1 MKLNSVQVSR
11 CAWLAAAALAVT
23 MLSLPALGHD
33 DDDDDRDGHRCKDGK
48 SLRLVNGRIHTMDGK
63 DRIVSSVLLKNGRFA
78 DVGQGWHHG
87 DDDCTRTIDLR
98 GRTAVPGIIDNHNHI
113 VLLGLRPGHDTR
125 IENARSIQEVLDTF
139 KARTRDRGIRPGDW
153 LTALGGFNISQ
164 FTPPPAAAR
173 MPTRQ
178 ELDTVTPNHP
188 VLVMQG
194 FNGPTVT
201 NSLGMKFFTGLTP
214 TIPVADDGAIASGG
228 MSVRALNALR
238 GMQTF
243 DEKKRG
249 LGYAMTYA
257 AEVGVTTH
265 LDQGGFPNVGEPN
278 SDNEV
283 DALANFDRYR
293 AYDSLRALHQEGKI
307 FNRIWIN
314 FLHMETDLATPE
326 LNARLL
332 NVFNNFGD
340 DMVRVLGIGEF
351 TAGNLFFAGSP
362 VWLNGT
368 RLVAQARWR
377 NENHTLGF
385 NIGGV
390 PDWKLIIDGW
400 QTVHDE
406 TTKIPGLADGITNLR
421 WVLAHVPFIDTVYL
435 DRLKNLGGGIS
446 LVGGWR
452 YISGT
457 ATGNGPPF
465 RLIIDNGIRS
475 GMSSDGMQISPMN
488 PWLGM
493 YYAVTGKNAR
503 GDLINA
509 GQLTTRKEILR
520 LYTAANDW
528 FLNLD
533 GKIGTI
539 EQGNYGDL
547 IVLSD
552 DYFDSKKVS
561 DEEIKDIYSV
571 LTVVNG
577 KVVHDNLNGRKRMYW
592 NRDSRRRN

>member
-1 MKLNSVQVSR
+1 MDFDSR
-11 CAWLAAAALAVT
+11 MLLRLTALAAGTFSAFLIA
-23 MLSLPALGHD
+23 MPASADNGRD
-33 DDDDDRDGHRCKDGK
+33 DERCSEGQA
-48 SLRLVNGRIHTMDGK
+48 LRLVNGRIHTMDAK
-63 DRIVSSVLLKNGRFA
+63 DRVVSSVLIKNGRFA
-78 DVGQGWHHG
+78 AVGHG
-87 DDDCTRTIDLR
+87 AADGDGDCVREINLR

-125 IENARSIQEVLDTF
+125 IENARSIAEVLDTF
-139 KARTRDRGIRPGDW
+139 TARAREVPAGEW

-164 FTPPPAAAR
+164 FTPPPAPAR
-173 MPTRQ
+173 MPTLQ
-178 ELDTVTPNHP
+178 ELDTVTPRHP

-201 NSLGMKFFTGLTP
+201 NSLGRTFFASLKP
-214 TIPVADDGAIASGG
+214 PVPVSDSGAIQSGG
-228 MSVRALNALR
+228 QSIRALNALR
-238 GMQTF
+238 AMQTF
-243 DEKKRG
+243 DEQKRG
-249 LGYAMTYA
+249 LGLAMTYA

-265 LDQGGFPNVGEPN
+265 LDQGGFPNVGAVN
-278 SDNEV
+278 SDNNV

-293 AYDSLRALHQEGKI
+293 AYDSLRALYHEGKI

-314 FLHMETDLATPE
+314 FLHMETDAATPE

-332 NVFNNFGD
+332 NVFNDFGD
-340 DMVRVLGIGEF
+340 DTVRILGIGEF
-351 TAGNLFFAGSP
+351 TAGGLFPGGQA
-362 VWLNGT
+362 WLNGT

-385 NIGGV
+385 LVGGT
-390 PDWKLIIDGW
+390 PDWKVIIDGW
-400 QTVHDE
+400 QMVHDE
-406 TTKIPGLADGITNLR
+406 TTKIPGLSDGITNLR
-421 WVLAHVPFIDTVYL
+421 WVLAHVPFIDDVYL
-435 DRLKNLGGGIS
+435 TRLKNLGGGIS

-465 RLIIDNGIRS
+465 RLIVDSGIRS

-503 GDLINA
+503 GDLINDK
-509 GQLTTRKEILR
+509 QQITRKEVLR
-520 LYTAANDW
+520 LYTADNDW
-528 FLNLD
+528 FLNAD
-533 GKIGTI
+533 GKIGKI
-539 EQGNYGDL
+539 EEGQFGDL

-552 DYFDSKKVS
+552 DYFDRRKVS
-561 DEEIKDIYSV
+561 DEQIKDIYSV

-577 KVVHDNLNGRKRMYW
+577 KVVHDNLDGRKRMYW
-592 NRDSRRRN
+592 NRDSRGRLGLN

>member
-1 MKLNSVQVSR
+1 MNFI
-11 CAWLAAAALAVT
+11 WLAASALAAILVS
-23 MLSLPALGHD
+23 LSVQAQD
-33 DDDDDRDGHRCKDGK
+33 DERCKQGK
-48 SLRLVNGRIHTMDGK
+48 SLRLVNGKIHTMDSR
-63 DRIVSSVLLKNGRFA
+63 DRVVSSVLIRNGRFA
-78 DVGQGWHHG
+78 AVGSEGHHG
-87 DDDCTRTIDLR
+87 GDDCTEVINLR

-125 IENARSIQEVLDTF
+125 IENARSIDEVVDTF
-139 KARTRDRGIRPGDW
+139 AARAREIPDGQW
-153 LTALGGFNISQ
+153 LTGLGGFNISQ
-164 FTPPPAAAR
+164 FTPPPAAPR
-173 MPTRQ
+173 MPTLG
-178 ELDTVTPNHP
+178 ELDKATNKHP
-188 VLVMQG
+188 ILVMQG
-194 FNGPTVT
+194 FNGPTAT
-201 NSLGMKFFTGLTP
+201 NSMGREFFTAAGITVDA
-214 TIPVADDGAIASGG
+214 TTGAIPSGT
-228 MSVRALNALR
+228 MSIRALNALR
-238 GMQTF
+238 GLQTF
-243 DEKKRG
+243 SEQKRG

-257 AEVGVTTH
+257 AEVGITTH
-265 LDQGGFPNVGEPN
+265 LDQGGFPNVGVPDSN
-278 SDNEV
+278 NGT

-293 AYDSLRALHQEGKI
+293 AYDSLRALYREGKI

-314 FLHMETDLATPE
+314 FLHMEEDMNTPE
-326 LNARLL
+326 LRARLL
-332 NVFNNFGD
+332 NVFNDFGD
-340 DMVRVLGIGEF
+340 DMVRILGIGEF
-351 TAGNLFFAGSP
+351 TAGNIFFAGSP

-368 RLVAQARWR
+368 RQVAMAQWR

-385 NIGGV
+385 NIGGI

-406 TTKIPGLADGITNLR
+406 VRAMPGLSDGITNLR
-421 WVLAHVPFIDTVYL
+421 WVLAHVPFMDTEYL
-435 DRLKNLGGGIS
+435 NKLKGLGGGIS

-465 RLIIDNGIRS
+465 RLIIDSGIRA

-520 LYTAANDW
+520 LYTADNDW

-539 EQGNYGDL
+539 EEGRFGDL

-577 KVVHDNLNGRKRMYW
+577 KVVHDNLDGKKRMYW
-592 NRDSRRRN
+592 NRDSRGP

>member
-1 MKLNSVQVSR
+1 MKKTFV
-11 CAWLAAAALAVT
+11 AAGALAAILSAVPVLA
-23 MLSLPALGHD
+23 HD
-33 DDDDDRDGHRCKDGK
+33 NDRDERCPLGK
-48 SLRLVNGRIHTMDGK
+48 AVRLVNGRIHTMDAS
-63 DRIVSSVLLKNGRFA
+63 DRVVSTVLIRDGRFVA
-78 DVGQGWHHG
+78 VGTDGRHG
-87 DDDCTRTIDLR
+87 GDDCTREINLR

-125 IENARSIQEVLDTF
+125 IENARSIAEVLDTF
-139 KARTRDRGIRPGDW
+139 AARAQEIPAGEW

-164 FTPPPAAAR
+164 FTPPPAAPR

-178 ELDTVTPNHP
+178 ELDMVTPHHP

-201 NSLGMKFFTGLTP
+201 NSLGMKFFTALSP
-214 TIPVADDGAIASGG
+214 TIPVADNGAIANGG

-238 GMQTF
+238 GLQTF
-243 DEKKRG
+243 DEQKRG

-265 LDQGGFPNVGEPN
+265 LDQGGFPNTGVPDHNN
-278 SDNEV
+278 SV
-283 DALANFDRYR
+283 DALANFHRYR
-293 AYDSLRALHQEGKI
+293 AYDALRALYREGGI

-314 FLHMETDLATPE
+314 FLHMESDPATPE

-332 NVFNNFGD
+332 NVFNDFGD

-351 TAGNLFFAGSP
+351 TGGGLFPTGAA
-362 VWLNGT
+362 WRNGT
-368 RLVAQARWR
+368 RLVALARWR

-385 NIGGV
+385 NVGGV
-390 PDWKLIIDGW
+390 PDWKIIIDGW
-400 QTVHDE
+400 KSVHDE
-406 TTKIPGLADGITNLR
+406 IVADTSLGLPDGITNLR
-421 WVLAHVPFIDTVYL
+421 WVLAHVPFIDTEYL
-435 DRLKNLGGGIS
+435 NKLKGLGGGIS

-465 RLIIDNGIRS
+465 RLIIDNGIRA

-493 YYAVTGKNAR
+493 YYAVTGRNAR
-503 GDLINA
+503 GELINA
-509 GQLTTRKEILR
+509 GQTTTRKEILR

-539 EQGNYGDL
+539 EEGRFGDL

-552 DYFDSKKVS
+552 DYFDPEKVS
-561 DEEIKDIYSV
+561 DEKIKDLYSV
-571 LTVVNG
+571 LTVVDG
-577 KVVHDNLNGRKRMYW
+577 KVVHDDLDGRKRMYW
-592 NRDSRRRN
+592 NRDRR

>member
-1 MKLNSVQVSR
+1 MGNY
-11 CAWLAAAALAVT
+11 AWLATPALAAAVLCLAASV
-23 MLSLPALGHD
+23 AHGKKD
-33 DDDDDRDGHRCKDGK
+33 DDCDGNE
-48 SLRLVNGRIHTMDGK
+48 SLRLVNGRIHTMDAK
-63 DRIVSSVLLKNGRFA
+63 DSVVHDVLIRNGRFA
-78 DVGQGWHHG
+78 AVGHDGHRGH
-87 DDDCTRTIDLR
+87 DHCTRVINLR
-98 GRTAVPGIIDNHNHI
+98 GRTVVPGIIDNHNHV

-125 IENARSIQEVLDTF
+125 IENARSIAEVLGTF
-139 KARTRDRGIRPGDW
+139 AARAREIPAGQW
-153 LTALGGFNISQ
+153 LTALGGFNINQ
-164 FTPPPAAAR
+164 FTPPPDAPR
-173 MPTRQ
+173 MPTLQ
-178 ELDTVTPNHP
+178 ELDSVTPNHP

-201 NSLGMKFFTGLTP
+201 NSLGKSFFQPLGIT
-214 TIPVADDGAIASGG
+214 VDDTTGAIPAGG

-238 GMQTF
+238 GLQTF
-243 DEKKRG
+243 DEQKRG

-265 LDQGGFPNVGEPN
+265 LDQGGFPNTGQPN
-278 SDNEV
+278 SDNAV

-293 AYDSLRALHQEGKI
+293 AYDSLRALYHEGKI

-314 FLHMETDLATPE
+314 FLHMETDPLTPE
-326 LNARLL
+326 LRARLL
-332 NVFNNFGD
+332 NAFNDFGD
-340 DMVRVLGIGEF
+340 DMVRILGIGEF
-351 TAGNLFFAGSP
+351 TTGTLFFAGTP
-362 VWLNGT
+362 VWLDGT
-368 RLVAQARWR
+368 RLVAMARWR

-385 NIGGV
+385 NIGGI

-406 TTKIPGLADGITNLR
+406 VSALPGLEDGITNLR
-421 WVLAHVPFIDTVYL
+421 WVLAHVPFIDTEYL
-435 DRLKNLGGGIS
+435 ERLKGLGGGIS

-457 ATGNGPPF
+457 AAGNGPPF
-465 RLIIDNGIRS
+465 RLIVDSGIRA

-493 YYAVTGKNAR
+493 YYAVTGRNAR
-503 GDLINA
+503 GDLINP

-539 EQGNYGDL
+539 EEGSYADL

-552 DYFDSKKVS
+552 DYFNPKKVS

-577 KVVHDNLNGRKRMYW
+577 KVVHDNLDGRKPMYW
-592 NRDSRRRN
+592 NRDYRRRLKLN

>member
-1 MKLNSVQVSR
+1 MNFI
-11 CAWLAAAALAVT
+11 WLAASALAAILVS
-23 MLSLPALGHD
+23 LSVQAQD
-33 DDDDDRDGHRCKDGK
+33 DERCKQGK
-48 SLRLVNGRIHTMDGK
+48 SLRLVNGKIHTMDSR
-63 DRIVSSVLLKNGRFA
+63 DRVVSSVLIRNGRFA
-78 DVGQGWHHG
+78 AVGSDGHHG
-87 DDDCTRTIDLR
+87 GDDCTQEINLR
-98 GRTAVPGIIDNHNHI
+98 GRTAVPGIIDNHNHV

-125 IENARSIQEVLDTF
+125 IENARSIAEVLDTF
-139 KARTRDRGIRPGDW
+139 KARAREIPAGQW

-164 FTPPPAAAR
+164 FTPPPATAR
-173 MPTRQ
+173 MPTLQ
-178 ELDTVTPNHP
+178 ELDTVTPAHP

-194 FNGPTVT
+194 FNGPTAT
-201 NSLGMKFFTGLTP
+201 NSLGKAFFTALSP
-214 TIPVADDGAIASGG
+214 TIPVADNGAIASGG
-228 MSVRALNALR
+228 MSIRALNALR
-238 GMQTF
+238 GLQTF
-243 DEKKRG
+243 TEQKRG

-265 LDQGGFPNVGEPN
+265 LDQGGFPNVGVSN
-278 SDNEV
+278 SDNGV

-293 AYDSLRALHQEGKI
+293 AYDSLRALYDEGKI

-314 FLHMETDLATPE
+314 FLHMEADPATPE

-332 NVFNNFGD
+332 NVFNDFGD

-351 TAGNLFFAGSP
+351 TGGGLFPTGDA
-362 VWLNGT
+362 WRNGT
-368 RLVAQARWR
+368 RLVAMARWR
-377 NENHTLGF
+377 NENHSLGF
-385 NIGGV
+385 NVAGI
-390 PDWKLIIDGW
+390 PDWKIIIDGW
-400 QTVHDE
+400 QSVHDE
-406 TTKIPGLADGITNLR
+406 VRVMPGLSDGITNLR
-421 WVLAHVPFIDTVYL
+421 WVLAHVPFMDTEYL
-435 DRLKNLGGGIS
+435 NKLKGLGGGIS

-457 ATGNGPPF
+457 AAGNGPPF
-465 RLIIDNGIRS
+465 RLIIDSGIRA

-493 YYAVTGKNAR
+493 YYAVTGRNAR

-520 LYTAANDW
+520 LYTADNDW

-539 EQGNYGDL
+539 EEGRFGDL

-561 DEEIKDIYSV
+561 DEEIKDVHSV

-577 KVVHDNLNGRKRMYW
+577 KVVHDNLDGKKRMYW
-592 NRDSRRRN
+592 NRDSRGP

>member
-1 MKLNSVQVSR
+1 MNFI
-11 CAWLAAAALAVT
+11 WLAASALAAILVS
-23 MLSLPALGHD
+23 LSVQAQD
-33 DDDDDRDGHRCKDGK
+33 DERCKQGK
-48 SLRLVNGRIHTMDGK
+48 SLRLVNGKIHTMDSR
-63 DRIVSSVLLKNGRFA
+63 DRVVSSVLIRNGRFA
-78 DVGQGWHHG
+78 AVGSEGHHG
-87 DDDCTRTIDLR
+87 GDDCTEVINLR

-125 IENARSIQEVLDTF
+125 IENARSIDEVVGTF
-139 KARTRDRGIRPGDW
+139 AARAREIPDGQW
-153 LTALGGFNISQ
+153 LTGLGGFNISQ
-164 FTPPPAAAR
+164 FTPPPAAPR
-173 MPTRQ
+173 MPTLG
-178 ELDTVTPNHP
+178 ELDKATNKHP
-188 VLVMQG
+188 ILVMQG
-194 FNGPTVT
+194 FNGPTAT
-201 NSLGMKFFTGLTP
+201 NSMGREFFTAAGITVDA
-214 TIPVADDGAIASGG
+214 TTGAIPSGT
-228 MSVRALNALR
+228 MSIRALNALR
-238 GMQTF
+238 GLQTF
-243 DEKKRG
+243 SEQKRG

-257 AEVGVTTH
+257 AEVGITTH
-265 LDQGGFPNVGEPN
+265 LDQGGFPNVGVPDSN
-278 SDNEV
+278 NGT

-293 AYDSLRALHQEGKI
+293 AYDSLRALYREGKI

-314 FLHMETDLATPE
+314 FLHMEEDMNTPE
-326 LNARLL
+326 LRARLL
-332 NVFNNFGD
+332 NVFNDFGD
-340 DMVRVLGIGEF
+340 DMVRILGIGEF
-351 TAGNLFFAGSP
+351 TAGNIFFAGSP

-368 RLVAQARWR
+368 RQVAMAQWR

-385 NIGGV
+385 NIGGI

-406 TTKIPGLADGITNLR
+406 VRAMPGLSDGITNLR
-421 WVLAHVPFIDTVYL
+421 WVLAHVPFMDTEYL
-435 DRLKNLGGGIS
+435 NKLKGLGGGIS

-457 ATGNGPPF
+457 AAGNGPPF
-465 RLIIDNGIRS
+465 RLIIDSGIRA

-493 YYAVTGKNAR
+493 YYAVTGRNAR

-520 LYTAANDW
+520 LYTADNDW

-539 EQGNYGDL
+539 EEGRFGDL

-561 DEEIKDIYSV
+561 DEEIKDVHSV

-577 KVVHDNLNGRKRMYW
+577 KVVHDNLDGKKRMYW
-592 NRDSRRRN
+592 NRDSRGP

>member
-1 MKLNSVQVSR
+1 MKKTCIAATAFAAILSSSPV
-11 CAWLAAAALAVT
+11 LAN
-23 MLSLPALGHD
+23 D
-33 DDDDDRDGHRCKDGK
+33 NDRDERCPLGK
-48 SLRLVNGRIHTMDGK
+48 ALRLVNGRMHTMDAK
-63 DRIVSSVLLKNGRFA
+63 DRIVSAVLIRDGRFVA
-78 DVGQGWHHG
+78 VGNDAHDGDVA
-87 DDDCTRTIDLR
+87 CTREIDLR

-139 KARTRDRGIRPGDW
+139 AARARDPGIRQGDW
-153 LTALGGFNISQ
+153 LTALGGFNTSQ
-164 FTPPPAAAR
+164 FTPPPAAPR
-173 MPTRQ
+173 MPTLA

-201 NSLGMKFFTGLTP
+201 NSLGKAFFTGLTP
-214 TIPVADDGAIASGG
+214 PIPVADNGAIANGTQSI
-228 MSVRALNALR
+228 RALNALR
-238 GMQTF
+238 ALQNF
-243 DEKKRG
+243 DEQKRG

-265 LDQGGFPNVGEPN
+265 LDQGGFTN
-278 SDNEV
+278 SGLPIDHNNGV
-283 DALANFDRYR
+283 DALANFHQYR
-293 AYDSLRALHQEGKI
+293 AHDSLRALYREGKV

-314 FLHMETDLATPE
+314 FLHMEENADTPE
-326 LNARLL
+326 LRARLL
-332 NVFNNFGD
+332 NAWNDFGD

-351 TAGNLFFAGSP
+351 TAGNPFFPGSP
-362 VWLNGT
+362 AWLNGT
-368 RLVAQARWR
+368 RQVALARWR
-377 NENHTLGF
+377 NENHSLGF
-385 NIGGV
+385 GNP
-390 PDWKLIIDGW
+390 PDWKIVIDGW
-400 QTVHDE
+400 QTVHNQIATD
-406 TTKIPGLADGITNLR
+406 TSLGLPDGITSLR
-421 WVLAHVPFIDTVYL
+421 WVLAHVPFIDDEYL
-435 DRLKNLGGGIS
+435 AKLKGLGGGIS

-457 ATGNGPPF
+457 AAGNGPPF
-465 RLIIDNGIRS
+465 RRIIDSGIRA

-533 GKIGTI
+533 GKIGAI
-539 EQGNYGDL
+539 EEGRFGDL
-547 IVLSD
+547 IVLSN
-552 DYFDSKKVS
+552 DYFDPTKVS
-561 DEEIKDIYSV
+561 DEGIKDIYSV
-571 LTVVNG
+571 LTVVDG
-577 KVVHDNLNGRKRMYW
+577 KVVHDDLDGRKRMYW
-592 NRDSRRRN
+592 NRQGRRP

>member
-1 MKLNSVQVSR
+1 MNYL
-11 CAWLAAAALAVT
+11 ALGTAALAAAL
-23 MLSLPALGHD
+23 LSLPAWAHD
-33 DDDDDRDGHRCKDGK
+33 DERCPLGK
-48 SLRLVNGRIHTMDGK
+48 SLRLVNGRIHTMDSR
-63 DRIVSSVLLKNGRFA
+63 DRVVSSVLIRNGRFA
-78 DVGQGWHHG
+78 AVGHDGHHG
-87 DDDCTRTIDLR
+87 ADDCTEVVNLR
-98 GRTAVPGIIDNHNHI
+98 GRTVVPGIIDNHNHI

-125 IENARSIQEVLDTF
+125 IENARSIAEVLGTF
-139 KARTRDRGIRPGDW
+139 AARAREIPAGQW
-153 LTALGGFNISQ
+153 LTALGGFNINQ
-164 FTPPPAAAR
+164 FTLPPAAPR
-173 MPTRQ
+173 MPTLQ
-178 ELDTVTPNHP
+178 ELDSVTPSHP

-201 NSLGMKFFTGLTP
+201 NSLGKSFFQPLGIT
-214 TIPVADDGAIASGG
+214 VDDTTGAIPTGG

-238 GMQTF
+238 GLQTF
-243 DEKKRG
+243 DEQKRG

-265 LDQGGFPNVGEPN
+265 LDQGGFPNVGVPN
-278 SDNEV
+278 SDNAV

-293 AYDSLRALHQEGKI
+293 AYDSLRALYHEGKI

-314 FLHMETDLATPE
+314 FLHMETDPQTPE
-326 LNARLL
+326 LRARLL
-332 NVFNNFGD
+332 NVFNDFGD
-340 DMVRVLGIGEF
+340 DRVRILGIGEF
-351 TAGNLFFAGSP
+351 TAGSLFFAGTP
-362 VWLNGT
+362 VWLDGT
-368 RLVAQARWR
+368 RLVAMARWR

-385 NIGGV
+385 NIGGI

-406 TTKIPGLADGITNLR
+406 VSAIPGLEDGITNLR
-421 WVLAHVPFIDTVYL
+421 WVLAHVPFIDTEYL
-435 DRLKNLGGGIS
+435 ERLKGLGGGIS

-457 ATGNGPPF
+457 AAGNGPPF
-465 RLIIDNGIRS
+465 RLIVDSGIRA

-493 YYAVTGKNAR
+493 YYAVTGRNAR
-503 GDLINA
+503 GELINP
-509 GQLTTRKEILR
+509 GQLATRKEILR

-533 GKIGTI
+533 GKIGAI
-539 EQGNYGDL
+539 EEGSFADL

-552 DYFDSKKVS
+552 DYFDPKKVS

-571 LTVVNG
+571 LTIVNG
-577 KVVHDNLNGRKRMYW
+577 EVVHDNRDGRKPMYW
-592 NRDSRRRN
+592 NRDYRRRLKLN

>member
-1 MKLNSVQVSR
+1 MNFT
-11 CAWLAAAALAVT
+11 WLGAAALSAIL
-23 MLSLPALGHD
+23 LSLPAWAR
-33 DDDDDRDGHRCKDGK
+33 DDDDRDDHRCKQGK
-48 SLRLVNGRIHTMDGK
+48 SLRLVNGRIHTMDSR
-63 DRIVSSVLLKNGRFA
+63 DRVVSSVLIRNGRFVA
-78 DVGQGWHHG
+78 VGNDARHG
-87 DDDCTRTIDLR
+87 DDDCTREIDLR

-125 IENARSIQEVLDTF
+125 IENARSIDEVVATF
-139 KARTRDRGIRPGDW
+139 AARAREIPDGQW
-153 LTALGGFNISQ
+153 LTGLGGFNISQ
-164 FTPPPAAAR
+164 FTLPPAAPR
-173 MPTRQ
+173 MPTLG
-178 ELDTVTPNHP
+178 ELDKATTKHP
-188 VLVMQG
+188 ILVMQG
-194 FNGPTVT
+194 FNGPTAT
-201 NSLGMKFFTGLTP
+201 NSMGMAFFTALGITVDA
-214 TIPVADDGAIASGG
+214 TTGAIPSGT
-228 MSVRALNALR
+228 MSIRALNALR
-238 GMQTF
+238 GLQTF
-243 DEKKRG
+243 SEQKRG

-265 LDQGGFPNVGEPN
+265 LDQGGFPNVGLPDSN
-278 SDNEV
+278 NGT
-283 DALANFDRYR
+283 DALANFNRYR
-293 AYDSLRALHQEGKI
+293 AYDSLRALYREGKI

-314 FLHMETDLATPE
+314 FLHMEEDLSTPE
-326 LNARLL
+326 LRARLL
-332 NVFNNFGD
+332 NVFNDFGD
-340 DMVRVLGIGEF
+340 DMVRILGIGEF

-368 RLVAQARWR
+368 RQVAMAQWR

-385 NIGGV
+385 NIGGI

-400 QTVHDE
+400 QTVHNE
-406 TTKIPGLADGITNLR
+406 VRTMPGLSDGITNLR

-435 DRLKNLGGGIS
+435 DRLKGLGGGIS

-465 RLIIDNGIRS
+465 RLIIDNGIRA

-520 LYTAANDW
+520 LYTADNDW

-539 EQGNYGDL
+539 EEGRFGDL

-552 DYFDSKKVS
+552 DYFDSKKVK
-561 DEEIKDIYSV
+561 DEEIKDVHSV

-577 KVVHDNLNGRKRMYW
+577 KVVHDNLDGKKRMYW
-592 NRDSRRRN
+592 NRDSRRP

>member
-1 MKLNSVQVSR
+1 MNITLKGTYVCL
-11 CAWLAAAALAVT
+11 AAGALAAAIAV
-23 MLSLPALGHD
+23 PASARD
-33 DDDDDRDGHRCKDGK
+33 DEHCKAGT
-48 SLRLVNGRIHTMDGK
+48 SLRLVNGRIHTMDAQ
-63 DRIVSSVLLKNGRFA
+63 DRVVSSVLIRSGRFVA
-78 DVGQGWHHG
+78 VGNEGNPG
-87 DDDCTRTIDLR
+87 NDDCTQVIDLR
-98 GRTAVPGIIDNHNHI
+98 GRTAVPGIIDNHNHV

-125 IENARSIQEVLDTF
+125 LENARSIREVQDTF
-139 KARTRDRGIRPGDW
+139 AARAREKQVKAEDW

-173 MPTRQ
+173 MPTLQ
-178 ELDTVTPNHP
+178 ELDVVSNP
-188 VLVMQG
+188 VLMMQG
-194 FNGPTVT
+194 FSGPTAT
-201 NSLGMKFFTGLTP
+201 NSKGRQKLAEIDSTITVNPDGSIPTGT
-214 TIPVADDGAIASGG
+214 

-238 GMQTF
+238 GLQRF
-243 DEKKRG
+243 DEQKRG

-265 LDQGGFPNVGEPN
+265 LDQGGFPNTGVPN
-278 SDNEV
+278 SGNGS

-293 AYDSLRALHQEGKI
+293 AYDSLRAVYHEGGI

-314 FLHMETDLATPE
+314 FLHMESDPATPE

-332 NVFNNFGD
+332 NVFNDFGD
-340 DMVRVLGIGEF
+340 DMVRILGIGEF
-351 TAGNLFFAGSP
+351 TGGGLFPTGDA
-362 VWLNGT
+362 WRNGT
-368 RLVAQARWR
+368 KLVAMARWR

-385 NIGGV
+385 NVAGV
-390 PDWKLIIDGW
+390 PDWKIIIDGW
-400 QTVHDE
+400 QSVHDE
-406 TTKIPGLADGITNLR
+406 VRQMPGLSDGITNLR
-421 WVLAHVPFIDTVYL
+421 WVLAHVPFIDTPYL
-435 DRLKNLGGGIS
+435 EKLKGLGGGIS

-457 ATGNGPPF
+457 AAGNGPPF
-465 RLIIDNGIRS
+465 RLIIDSGIPA

-493 YYAVTGKNAR
+493 YYAVTGRNAR

-509 GQLTTRKEILR
+509 GQLTTRKEILK

-528 FLNLD
+528 FLNAD

-539 EQGNYGDL
+539 EPGTYGDL

-552 DYFDSKKVS
+552 DYFDPAKVS
-561 DEEIKDIYSV
+561 DEKIKDVYSV

-577 KVVHDNLNGRKRMYW
+577 KVVHDNLDGRKPLYW
-592 NRDSRRRN
+592 NRDSRQRLGL

>member
-1 MKLNSVQVSR
+1 MNFI
-11 CAWLAAAALAVT
+11 WLAASALAAILVS
-23 MLSLPALGHD
+23 LSVQAQD
-33 DDDDDRDGHRCKDGK
+33 DERCKQGK
-48 SLRLVNGRIHTMDGK
+48 SLRLVNGKIHTMDSR
-63 DRIVSSVLLKNGRFA
+63 DRVVSSVLIRNGRFA
-78 DVGQGWHHG
+78 AVGSDGHHG
-87 DDDCTRTIDLR
+87 GDDCTEVINLR

-125 IENARSIQEVLDTF
+125 IENARSIDEVVDTF
-139 KARTRDRGIRPGDW
+139 AARAREIPDGQW
-153 LTALGGFNISQ
+153 LTGLGGFNISQ
-164 FTPPPAAAR
+164 FTPPPAAPR
-173 MPTRQ
+173 MPTLG
-178 ELDTVTPNHP
+178 ELDKATNKHP
-188 VLVMQG
+188 ILVMQG
-194 FNGPTVT
+194 FNGPTAT
-201 NSLGMKFFTGLTP
+201 NSMGREFFTAAGITVDA
-214 TIPVADDGAIASGG
+214 TTGAIPSGT
-228 MSVRALNALR
+228 MSIRALNALR
-238 GMQTF
+238 GLQTF
-243 DEKKRG
+243 SEQKRG

-257 AEVGVTTH
+257 AEVGITTH
-265 LDQGGFPNVGEPN
+265 LDQGGFPNVGVPDSN
-278 SDNEV
+278 NGT

-293 AYDSLRALHQEGKI
+293 AYDSLRALYREGKI

-314 FLHMETDLATPE
+314 FLHMEEDMNTPE
-326 LNARLL
+326 LRARLL
-332 NVFNNFGD
+332 NVFNDFGD
-340 DMVRVLGIGEF
+340 DMVRILGIGEF
-351 TAGNLFFAGSP
+351 TAGNIFFAGSP

-368 RLVAQARWR
+368 RQVAMAQWR

-385 NIGGV
+385 NIGGI

-406 TTKIPGLADGITNLR
+406 VRAMPGLSDGITNLR
-421 WVLAHVPFIDTVYL
+421 WVLAHVPFMDTEYL
-435 DRLKNLGGGIS
+435 NKLKGLGGGIS

-465 RLIIDNGIRS
+465 RLIIDSGIRA

-520 LYTAANDW
+520 LYTADNDW

-539 EQGNYGDL
+539 EEGRFGDL

-577 KVVHDNLNGRKRMYW
+577 KVVHDNLDGKKRMYW
-592 NRDSRRRN
+592 NRDSRGP

>member
-1 MKLNSVQVSR
+1 MKLTL
-11 CAWLAAAALAVT
+11 AGALAAALV
-23 MLSLPALGHD
+23 SLPVFAHD
-33 DDDDDRDGHRCKDGK
+33 DDRCRGGQA
-48 SLRLVNGRIHTMDGK
+48 LRLVNGRIHTMDSK
-63 DRIVSSVLLKNGRFA
+63 DRVVSSVLIRNGRFA
-78 DVGQGWHHG
+78 EVGHGGRG
-87 DDDCTRTIDLR
+87 DDDCVREINLR

-125 IENARSIQEVLDTF
+125 IENARSMAEVLDTVA
-139 KARTRDRGIRPGDW
+139 ARAREKPAGDW

-164 FTPPPAAAR
+164 FTPPPATPR
-173 MPTRQ
+173 MPTLA
-178 ELDTVTPNHP
+178 ELDTVTPRHP

-194 FNGPTVT
+194 FNGPTAT
-201 NSLGMKFFTGLTP
+201 NSLGKAFFESQG
-214 TIPVADDGAIASGG
+214 IPVNADGSIASGG
-228 MSVRALNALR
+228 NSVRALNALR
-238 GMQTF
+238 GMQTA
-243 DEKKRG
+243 DEQKRG

-265 LDQGGFPNVGEPN
+265 LDQGGFPNVGTPDSTN
-278 SDNEV
+278 AV

-293 AYDSLRALHQEGKI
+293 AYDSLRALYHEGKI

-314 FLHMETDLATPE
+314 FLHMEADTNTPE
-326 LNARLL
+326 LRARLL
-332 NVFNNFGD
+332 NVFNDFGD
-340 DMVRVLGIGEF
+340 DTVRILGIGEF
-351 TAGNLFFAGSP
+351 TAGGLFPGSP
-362 VWLNGT
+362 AWLNGT

-385 NIGGV
+385 NVGGI
-390 PDWKLIIDGW
+390 PDWKIIIDGW

-406 TTKIPGLADGITNLR
+406 TAAMPGTPDGIRNLR
-421 WVLAHVPFIDTVYL
+421 WVLAHVPFIDTEYL
-435 DRLKNLGGGIS
+435 ERLKNLGGGIS

-528 FLNLD
+528 FLSAD
-533 GKIGTI
+533 GKVGSI
-539 EQGNYGDL
+539 EEGSFGDL

-552 DYFDSKKVS
+552 DYFDSRRVS

-577 KVVHDNLNGRKRMYW
+577 KVVHDNLDGRKRMYW
-592 NRDSRRRN
+592 NRDSRRRHN